1 MKVEYKFVTGE
12 KVSVEVYGKLE
23 EIMLELDKELKNNNR
38 KETRRHE
45 SLNLFDRYARN
56 ADITTDIFGDVLK
69 NFDENKLY
77 DAISKLK
84 PQEQELIHKLYLD
97 EKPITQV
104 DYAKE
109 LHISYIVLRK
119 RIERIRR
126 KLSNF
131 LKS

>member
-38 KETRRHE
+38 KEIRRHE
-45 SLNLFDRYARN
+45 SLNLFDRYERN